1 MRSIIHVGITASLL
15 CGCTFVDLTAQGEK
29 VRVLQA
35 NEVAHCQYVGKTTSE
50 TTAEV
55 AGVRRHPNAINFEL
69 KALARNGAQN
79 LGGDTVVAD
88 APENNGRQVFSVYR
102 CIAH

>member
-1 MRSIIHVGITASLL
+1 MRSIIFVSLTLSLL
-15 CGCTFVDLTAQGEK
+15 SGCTFVDLTAQGEK

-35 NEVAHCQYVGKTTSE
+35 NEVTHCQYVGKTTAE
-50 TTAEV
+50 TTAKV

-69 KALARNGAQN
+69 QALARNGAQN